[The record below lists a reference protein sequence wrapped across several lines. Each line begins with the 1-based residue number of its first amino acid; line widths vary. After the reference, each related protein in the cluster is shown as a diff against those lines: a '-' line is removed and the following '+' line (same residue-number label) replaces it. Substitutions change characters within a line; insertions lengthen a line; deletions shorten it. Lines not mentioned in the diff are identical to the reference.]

1 MTLNIYLYQKEN
13 IMKELKEILKNL
25 TPDQVRELKECKTVQ
40 EILDVAKVEEI
51 VITPEQAEIALKLI
65 AQPHEQ
71 LSDDEIEKVTGGYN
85 FSIGARAL

>member
-1 MTLNIYLYQKEN
+1 
-13 IMKELKEILKNL
+13 MKELKEMFENL
-25 TPDQVRELKECKTVQ
+25 TPNQKIKLKECKTVQ
-40 EILDVAKVEEI
+40 EILGVAKVEEI